1 MLVQNTEASSSQHPG
16 RIKGSSPRRGFSR
29 ITSLALP
36 LAFLLALGACGTPSG
51 PAQPSGPG
59 YYTVQKG
66 DTLSSIARKFRR
78 SNREIIAWNKLSDPN
93 DIKVDQALRIAP
105 DGARATSTPTA
116 ASSPRPRSNDNNDDA
131 VAADDPK
138 DALDWTWPAA
148 GESSRGVGQ
157 GRKGIDIAGQLGQP
171 VMAAAAGK
179 VTYAGSGIRGYG
191 NLVIIKHSSSLLSV
205 YAHNKSIVVKEGQ
218 MVGKGQKI
226 AEMGKSDSNTVK
238 LYFEIRRQ
246 GKTVDPTRYLPSR

>member
-1 MLVQNTEASSSQHPG
+1 MLVQNTEASSSQHRG
-16 RIKGSSPRRGFSR
+16 TRSSLRGALSR
-29 ITSLALP
+29 IISPALP
-36 LAFLLALGACGTPSG
+36 LAFLLALGACSTPSG

-59 YYTVQKG
+59 YYTIQKG
-66 DTLSSIARKFRR
+66 DTLSSIARKFKR
-78 SNREIIAWNKLSDPN
+78 SNSEIIAWNKLSDPN

-105 DGARATSTPTA
+105 DGARASGNPVASRTA
-116 ASSPRPRSNDNNDDA
+116 RPRNDDSDD
-131 VAADDPK
+131 AAAAAGEQK

-148 GESSRGVGQ
+148 GQSSRGTGQ

-191 NLVIIKHSSSLLSV
+191 NLVIIKHSSTMLSV
-205 YAHNKSIVVKEGQ
+205 YAHNKTIMVKEGQ
-218 MVGKGQKI
+218 MVSKGQAI

-246 GKTVDPTRYLPSR
+246 GKAVDPTRYLPSR

>member
-16 RIKGSSPRRGFSR
+16 RIQSSRLRHTVSR
-29 ITSLALP
+29 IISPALP
-36 LAFLLALGACGTPSG
+36 LALLLALGACSTPSG

-66 DTLSSIARKFRR
+66 DTLSSIARKFKR
-78 SNREIIAWNKLSDPN
+78 SNSQIIAWNKLSDPN
-93 DIKVDQALRIAP
+93 DIKVNQALRIAP
-105 DGARATSTPTA
+105 DGVRASGNPVASSTPSPRSDDSDDTA
-116 ASSPRPRSNDNNDDA
+116 AAS
-131 VAADDPK
+131 DPK
-138 DALDWTWPAA
+138 NAVDWTWPAA
-148 GESSRGVGQ
+148 GDSSRGTGQ

-191 NLVIIKHSSSLLSV
+191 NLVIIKHNSYLLSV
-205 YAHNKSIVVKEGQ
+205 YAHNKTILVKEGQ

-226 AEMGKSDSNTVK
+226 AEMGKTDSNTVK

-246 GKTVDPTRYLPSR
+246 GKAVDPVRYLPSR

>member
-1 MLVQNTEASSSQHPG
+1 MSVQNTEASSSQHPG
-16 RIKGSSPRRGFSR
+16 TSSSLRRALARIISP
-29 ITSLALP
+29 ALP
-36 LAFLLALGACGTPSG
+36 LAFLLALGACSTPSG

-66 DTLSSIARKFRR
+66 DTLSSIARKFKR
-78 SNREIIAWNKLSDPN
+78 SNSEIIAWNKLSDPN

-105 DGARATSTPTA
+105 DGARASGNPVASRTA
-116 ASSPRPRSNDNNDDA
+116 RPRNDDSDD
-131 VAADDPK
+131 AAAAAGEPK

-148 GESSRGVGQ
+148 GQSSRGAGQ

-191 NLVIIKHSSSLLSV
+191 NLVIIKHSSYMLSV
-205 YAHNKSIVVKEGQ
+205 YAHNKTIMVKEGQ
-218 MVGKGQKI
+218 MVSKGQTI

-246 GKTVDPTRYLPSR
+246 GKAVDPTRYLPSR